1 MASMALHLQQF
12 LAGGPTL
19 ASSLTVRTASGTSA
33 MKLDLA
39 LTAPDPTQSPLQSP
53 LHGMLKTL
61 DFSMALSKPLLR
73 DVIVMRQGPPGVAVP
88 RAAQRMAAARQA
100 DAIAATL
107 VNRGLAS
114 INGDALLARVRM
126 AAHGLVESNGT
137 LMPFDTFLGHVSG
150 MLRRAD

>member
-1 MASMALHLQQF
+1 
-12 LAGGPTL
+12 
-19 ASSLTVRTASGTSA
+19 
-33 MKLDLA
+33 
-39 LTAPDPTQSPLQSP
+39 
-53 LHGMLKTL
+53 
-61 DFSMALSKPLLR
+61 MALSKPLLR